1 MFICKLAGFFTEKMS
16 RWCLN
21 CCQDKFQYNFDFW
34 NSRALEACTEQ
45 NTALQKCFQR
55 SWYPICRKEQEDYW
69 NCYRKETVSKLKN
82 LIFIVSLNVYQY
94 CLIIHFIFPK
104 IKYYFLSEG
113 SMQGSLVQSSP
124 YPSHCIALRLWL
136 RWGKGWCRLP
146 PDTFFVCLLTFTL
159 QVRREPHSFR
169 SETLISC
176 QLTCTNQPISHTCLT
191 ESSQPL
197 LKKCRETRKG
207 APRRGGGGRYVLKLN
222 FKGEVMLLPLL

>member
-1 MFICKLAGFFTEKMS
+1 MADSKWTKWWRSSERRWALIKSHRMKRSWLDITLRHCKPLQYVKQLFNFLSMFICKLAGFFTEKMS

-113 SMQGSLVQSSP
+113 SMQGSLIQSSP

-136 RWGKGWCRLP
+136 RWGEG
-146 PDTFFVCLLTFTL
+146 V
-159 QVRREPHSFR
+159 V
-169 SETLISC
+169 
-176 QLTCTNQPISHTCLT
+176 
-191 ESSQPL
+191 
-197 LKKCRETRKG
+197 
-207 APRRGGGGRYVLKLN
+207 
-222 FKGEVMLLPLL
+222 